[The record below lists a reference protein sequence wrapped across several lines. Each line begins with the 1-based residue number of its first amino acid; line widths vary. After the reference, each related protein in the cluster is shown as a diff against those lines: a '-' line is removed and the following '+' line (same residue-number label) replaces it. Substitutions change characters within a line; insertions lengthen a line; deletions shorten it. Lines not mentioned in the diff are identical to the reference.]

1 MQWSSL
7 QCGSRHGYMHLCVW
21 GQSVFQRVES
31 TACETEQQSTLTE
44 KLPFCYPSLHP
55 PALHSPL
62 ASHFFLLPPLS
73 SVFSLFLSL
82 SLPPLVFL
90 SGLRGMLSGP
100 ITQEAGIA
108 EMSARKEARE
118 QEGWGSGETG
128 KWRQLQGEETG
139 WKLRCMKIRWKSSK
153 LNMRTHLEID
163 GCPAS

>member
-1 MQWSSL
+1 M
-7 QCGSRHGYMHLCVW
+7 
-21 GQSVFQRVES
+21 FQRVES

-73 SVFSLFLSL
+73 SVFPLFLSL

-100 ITQEAGIA
+100 ITQEAGIT

-118 QEGWGSGETG
+118 QEGWGSRETG
-128 KWRQLQGEETG
+128 K
-139 WKLRCMKIRWKSSK
+139 
-153 LNMRTHLEID
+153 
-163 GCPAS
+163 

>member
-1 MQWSSL
+1 M
-7 QCGSRHGYMHLCVW
+7 
-21 GQSVFQRVES
+21 FQRVES

-55 PALHSPL
+55 PCPTLS
-62 ASHFFLLPPLS
+62 ASLSLLPSSPPLS
-73 SVFSLFLSL
+73 SVFSLFL

-128 KWRQLQGEETG
+128 KWRQLQGEERKRG
-139 WKLRCMKIRWKSSK
+139 G
-153 LNMRTHLEID
+153 N
-163 GCPAS
+163 